1 MKFIKCLKRHSYVDY
16 IGIVIDATKDIK
28 FYTVTDIIQNMSH
41 LFNYKVLNISATNG
55 KFDIAAHDV
64 PVVVYYLELRLGV

>member
-1 MKFIKCLKRHSYVDY
+1 MKFISCLKSHVYFDHV
-16 IGIVIDATKDIK
+16 GIVIDATKGIK

-64 PVVVYYLELRLGV
+64 PVVVYHLGI

>member
-1 MKFIKCLKRHSYVDY
+1 MKFISCLKSHVYFDHV
-16 IGIVIDATKDIK
+16 GIVIDATKGIK
-28 FYTVTDIIQNMSH
+28 FYTVTDIIQNMPH

-64 PVVVYYLELRLGV
+64 PVVVYHLGI